1 MHALVAAL
9 LFAAAP
15 GARAATLV
23 LEIDNV
29 RSTEGQLLVAIYRG
43 AEGFP
48 GESGRAAFR
57 TVARPVAPRTTVSIP
72 DVPAGDYAAVVVHDL
87 DTDGA
92 LRLGRVIPM
101 PAEPLGCS
109 RDAKGSFG
117 PPKYDDARFVVPNAS
132 EHRER
137 FRLVQF

>member
-1 MHALVAAL
+1 MRALVASL
-9 LFAAAP
+9 MLTFAPA
-15 GARAATLV
+15 ARAATLV
-23 LEIDNV
+23 LEVENV
-29 RSTEGQLLVAIYRG
+29 RSTEGQLLVAVFRG
-43 AEGFP
+43 APGFP
-48 GESGRAAFR
+48 GESTRAVLR
-57 TVARPVAPRTTVSIP
+57 TVARPVAPRTTVTFP
-72 DVPAGDYAAVVVHDL
+72 DVPPGEYAAVVVHDT
-87 DTDGA
+87 DSDGA

-117 PPKYDDARFVVPNAS
+117 PPRYEDARFVVPEAP